1 VKQKYKLTVC
11 ADGFKLSIQADKFA
25 YCSPRNDE
33 GPYTEVEVGYPSRID
48 YKLMPYAEDPDKP
61 TDTVYGHVPSA
72 VVLEVLQDHG
82 GWVAGEIPPMTIYS
96 SDIL

>member
-1 VKQKYKLTVC
+1 VKRRYEAAIC
-11 ADGFKLSIQADKFA
+11 ADGFSMSIQGHEGA
-25 YCSPRNDE
+25 YCSPRNDV
-33 GPYTEVEVGYPSRID
+33 GPYTAVEVGYPNRKD
-48 YKLMPYAEDPDKP
+48 PKLMPYAEDPEKP
-61 TDTVYGHVPSA
+61 TNTVYGWVPSA